1 MNLGTSEGHDSRV
14 PVSPCPLMAC
24 QLVLLRPLMLITS
37 GRPTLDSVQIFPES
51 AYGVYVWAIY
61 EFALA
66 YDGTGI
72 EH

>member
-1 MNLGTSEGHDSRV
+1 MSTHGMPAGSAS
-14 PVSPCPLMAC
+14 PVDADNVRS
-24 QLVLLRPLMLITS
+24 S
-37 GRPTLDSVQIFPES
+37 YLDSVQIFPES

>member
-1 MNLGTSEGHDSRV
+1 
-14 PVSPCPLMAC
+14 MAC